1 MATESRN
8 VILAALA
15 GNLLV
20 AATKSVAAFFTGSS
34 AMLSEAVHSV
44 VDTGNEVLLLYGT
57 HRSQRPPDADHPFG
71 YGRELY
77 FWSFIVALLIFA
89 VGAGVAA
96 YEGVKHVMA
105 PEPIDRPIVNYIV
118 LGLSLVFEGGSWWV
132 AFKTVRKTKGEQ
144 TWWQAVTCSKD
155 PPQFMVLLEDTA
167 AIVGLFIAFAGTWI
181 SVATGDPRWDGIASL
196 LIAAVLAV
204 VAIVLARESKE
215 LLIGERAD
223 PALQRTVVDLAK
235 NARGIVGVNGILTSQ
250 MSPTDVVVALSLE
263 FDDDLTIV
271 DVEEIVGGLEAEVR
285 KIRPEVSALFV
296 KPQTPKA
303 FAIAH
308 RLRRGEDPSALTES
322 PKTAINT

>member
-34 AMLSEAVHSV
+34 AMLSEAIHSF

-57 HRSQRPPDADHPFG
+57 HRSQRPPDANHPFG

-96 YEGVKHVMA
+96 YEGLHHLQN
-105 PEPIDRPIVNYIV
+105 PEPIDRPYVNFIV
-118 LGLSLVFEGGSWWV
+118 LALSLVFEGSSWWV
-132 AFKTVRKTKGEQ
+132 AFKTVRKSKGEQ
-144 TWWQAVTCSKD
+144 TWWQAITCSKD

-167 AIVGLFIAFAGTWI
+167 AIIGLFIAFGGTWA
-181 SVATGDPRWDGIASL
+181 SVVTDDSRWDGIASL
-196 LIAAVLAV
+196 LIAVVLAV

-223 PALQRTVVDLAK
+223 PALQRAVVDLAR
-235 NARGIVGVNGILTSQ
+235 NTNGIVGVNGILTSQ
-250 MSPTDVVVALSLE
+250 MSPSDVVVALSVE
-263 FDDDLTIV
+263 FDDRLTIV
-271 DVEEIVGGLEAEVR
+271 EVEDMVSHLEAEVR
-285 KIRPEVSALFV
+285 HVRPEVSALFV

-303 FAIAH
+303 FETAH
-308 RLRRGEDPSALTES
+308 RLRMGEDA
-322 PKTAINT
+322 TA